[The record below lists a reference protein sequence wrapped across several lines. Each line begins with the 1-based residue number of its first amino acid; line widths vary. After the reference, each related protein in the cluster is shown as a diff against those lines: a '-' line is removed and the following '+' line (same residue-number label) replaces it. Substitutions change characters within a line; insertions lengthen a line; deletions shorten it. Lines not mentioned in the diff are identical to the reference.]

1 MKNVIFTCNGVELSP
16 AEVAVLFP
24 PRQVN
29 FNNLQNKPT
38 KSSRK
43 PSYCEAM
50 REMYPDNPND

>member
-1 MKNVIFTCNGVELSP
+1 MKNVIFTRNGVELSP

-29 FNNLQNKPT
+29 NLQNRPA

-43 PSYCEAM
+43 PSYYEAM